1 MKVKYVTDIGNG
13 RVIDKKVKSIE
24 VKNDIFDGYITLID
38 INKVSGEKYVPRYN
52 NKTQKILGNNNKWI
66 LLYPKDKGYTI
77 TAMYDENLHFIEF
90 YIDMV
95 DKVMITKENIPYMH
109 DLYLDVVITYDMEV
123 YILDQ
128 DELYEALKS
137 KDITPLQ
144 YKKANKTAEYII
156 SKYSKKGGFDKL
168 RKFCDKYLNYLLVK

>member
-1 MKVKYVTDIGNG
+1 MKIKYVTDINS
-13 RVIDKKVKSIE
+13 RVTEKKVKSIK

-38 INKVSGEKYVPRYN
+38 IKKVSEEKYVPRYN
-52 NKTQKILGNNNKWI
+52 NKTQKIIGNNNKWI

-77 TAMYDENLHFIEF
+77 TAMYDENLNFIEF

-95 DKVMITKENIPYMH
+95 DKVMITQENIPYMY

-144 YKKANKTAEYII
+144 YEKASKTAEYVI
-156 SKYSKKGGFDKL
+156 SKYSKKENFEKLKEFCSEYLKLFD
-168 RKFCDKYLNYLLVK
+168 